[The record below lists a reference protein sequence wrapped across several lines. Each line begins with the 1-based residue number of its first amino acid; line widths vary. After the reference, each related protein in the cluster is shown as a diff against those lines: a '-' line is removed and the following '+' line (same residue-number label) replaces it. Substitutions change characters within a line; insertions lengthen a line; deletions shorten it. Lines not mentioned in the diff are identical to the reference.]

1 MCIELNFVM
10 LCVPLLKVC
19 SLISTA
25 NTNRTIL
32 NNSGEWHLF
41 HHQTMYKL
49 ALWIKTDGC
58 CTLLLF

>member
-10 LCVPLLKVC
+10 LCAPLLKVY

-25 NTNRTIL
+25 KTNRTIL
-32 NNSGEWHLF
+32 NNSGECHLF
-41 HHQTMYKL
+41 HYQTIYKL

-58 CTLLLF
+58 WTLLLF